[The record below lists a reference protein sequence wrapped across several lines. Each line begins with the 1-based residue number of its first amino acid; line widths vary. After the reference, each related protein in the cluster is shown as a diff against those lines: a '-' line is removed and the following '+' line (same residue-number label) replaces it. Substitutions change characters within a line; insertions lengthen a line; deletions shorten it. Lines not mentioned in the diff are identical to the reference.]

1 MVGTCLPASSCS
13 DATVDIAI
21 WSTVEQGLA
30 ITAGSLATTRP
41 LLRAI
46 SQKLGLSTGNRKTN
60 EALGYSSGGFG
71 NTGGGASRSMGAGG
85 LGGAGGSK
93 FHGNKSQVESYVMSS
108 SQRTTRKGGGSWDGL
123 DSDPE
128 DGMVMH
134 HGVSAGTPTTMG
146 GSPWP
151 SKPPGSSHGGR
162 REGSGGSG
170 SSKKNSG
177 GKHGNTTR
185 TLTGNDS
192 QEELQSSGLSSENV
206 VVTRSFL
213 ITDERV

>member
-1 MVGTCLPASSCS
+1 M
-13 DATVDIAI
+13 
-21 WSTVEQGLA
+21 
-30 ITAGSLATTRP
+30 
-41 LLRAI
+41 RAI

-71 NTGGGASRSMGAGG
+71 NTGGNRSVGAGG
-85 LGGAGGSK
+85 LGGGTGSGQNSK
-93 FHGNKSQVESYVMSS
+93 LHGNKSQVESYVMSS

-134 HGVSAGTPTTMG
+134 HGVSAGTPTTAATG

-151 SKPPGSSHGGR
+151 SKPPASSHGG
-162 REGSGGSG
+162 GGRG
-170 SSKKNSG
+170 GGLGLGKKNSG
-177 GKHGNTTR
+177 GGKHGATTR